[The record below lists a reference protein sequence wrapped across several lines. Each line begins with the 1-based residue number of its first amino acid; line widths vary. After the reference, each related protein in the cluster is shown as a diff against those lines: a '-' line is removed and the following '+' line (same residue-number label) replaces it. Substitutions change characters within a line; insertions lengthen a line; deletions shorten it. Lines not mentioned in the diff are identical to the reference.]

1 MAYQIDQELCS
12 CCHRCRV
19 ECPTGA
25 IRFRGSKYWIDPEQ
39 CVCCGHCVTVC
50 HNDVISDPDNPPPA
64 ATPHSPEQLK
74 CDVLVIGAGAAGL
87 AAAARAAS
95 LGKRVLVLEKNKEIG
110 GSAWYAHVFRSYW
123 SQWHRQ
129 AGLKDPRED
138 LYREFMAQTRGQVNG
153 KLVRRILDAN
163 EDFVNWLIS
172 EHNLGADYTFGPQF
186 WGGYGPQAAY
196 DWDYNHRRIDTTIGP
211 GGTGWYMTRKLLSIL
226 LDKGGAIRYRTAA
239 KALLTD
245 DTGAI
250 SGALAQDPGGELQIS
265 CSQVVV
271 AAGAFSRNKEL
282 TGRFN
287 PLFYTEDPD
296 QEPVHVFTCATCTG
310 DGITLCEQLG
320 ADIDYVNAR
329 AAMLGPMRHP
339 FGTASLAAG
348 MSRYGIQ
355 VNRRG
360 EPFLQDCM
368 GEAISPLVHQPGR
381 MLYQIIDRAG
391 VERTMAE
398 SLGRPCD
405 VPGAD
410 MNPFYQNWEAE
421 LEQER
426 QWGVLFSA
434 PTLEALGEQIH
445 IPADRLRQAVDL
457 YNQRAGQPET
467 RMGPNGPEELPPKPP
482 MESGPWYAIP
492 LKLFHENAIGGMVI
506 DENAQVL
513 RLGRPIPG
521 LYAAG
526 DNTRGVMLPG
536 RIGADYIE
544 RTISALTFAL
554 CSGYI
559 AGEMCGKQQMQQGGI
574 L

>member
-1 MAYQIDQELCS
+1 MNRDLTKGS
-12 CCHRCRV
+12 V
-19 ECPTGA
+19 TKSMLLFA
-25 IRFRGSKYWIDPEQ
+25 IPMILGDLLQQFYNIADTLIAGGYKNDLRSLEILVNEGPE
-39 CVCCGHCVTVC
+39 
-50 HNDVISDPDNPPPA
+50 
-64 ATPHSPEQLK
+64 
-74 CDVLVIGAGAAGL
+74 DVL
-87 AAAARAAS
+87 R
-95 LGKRVLVLEKNKEIG
+95 LVKEMGVDFDQDSAHRISMTLEG
-110 GSAWYAHVFRSYW
+110 GHSR
-123 SQWHRQ
+123 
-129 AGLKDPRED
+129 
-138 LYREFMAQTRGQVNG
+138 
-153 KLVRRILDAN
+153 RRILHHKD
-163 EDFVNWLIS
+163 S
-172 EHNLGADYTFGPQF
+172 
-186 WGGYGPQAAY
+186 
-196 DWDYNHRRIDTTIGP
+196 
-211 GGTGWYMTRKLLSIL
+211 TGREITEKLLAAVQALPNVPL
-226 LDKGGAIRYRTAA
+226 LENTQLCSLTPEEGGFWAG
-239 KALLTD
+239 LLTPEGWRSLTCSYCILC
-245 DTGAI
+245 TGGIGRVYPYTTNSAI
-250 SGALAQDPGGELQIS
+250 A
-265 CSQVVV
+265 
-271 AAGAFSRNKEL
+271 
-282 TGRFN
+282 
-287 PLFYTEDPD
+287 
-296 QEPVHVFTCATCTG
+296 TG
-310 DGITLCEQLG
+310 DGITLCAQLG

-339 FGTASLAAG
+339 FGTTSLAAG

-381 MLYQIIDRAG
+381 MVYQIIDRAG
-391 VERTMAE
+391 AERTMKE
-398 SLGRPCD
+398 SAGRPCD

-467 RMGPNGPEELPPKPP
+467 RIGPNGPEELPPKPP